1 MKRLLCVLMAGAL
14 LFAFGAPVAA
24 TGLTADDIRPVLT
37 NISECVAESQ
47 EIIVGVQEIIDW
59 QLVGSAA
66 ELEAYREALQN
77 GWDYESPDDYDEV
90 VAKADEL
97 DGAINR
103 VVSLRARVDAYSPTG
118 LKSVDATIAAAKA
131 YFSWLEGALR
141 DLMSIFDFY
150 FEQDEALELLD
161 AYDVDQY
168 EDFSDVIA
176 ALYYGISDA
185 TDALAQVNC
194 PAFMQECFDK
204 YIRTT
209 RKYLAVLETMYTAV
223 QLEDVLRNEAAFYL
237 IGRME
242 IEVGLCEIELTELFN
257 LQYEKVRA
265 RLDGDIGTLR
275 QELSA
280 NCATLLFAL

>member
-1 MKRLLCVLMAGAL
+1 MAGAL

-47 EIIVGVQEIIDW
+47 GIIAGVREIIDW
-59 QLVGSAA
+59 QLDGSAA
-66 ELEAYREALQN
+66 DLEAYREALQN
-77 GWDYESPDDYDEV
+77 GTDYESTDDYDAV
-90 VAKADEL
+90 VAKAEEL
-97 DGAINR
+97 DGAINQ
-103 VVSLRARVDAYSPTG
+103 VVALRARVDAYASTG
-118 LKSVDATIAAAKA
+118 IKSVDSTIAAAKT
-131 YFSWLEGALR
+131 YFGWLEGALR

-150 FEQDEALELLD
+150 FEQDEALQLLD
-161 AYDVDQY
+161 AYDEEEYD
-168 EDFSDVIA
+168 DFADIIS
-176 ALYYGISDA
+176 ALYYGIADA
-185 TDALAQVNC
+185 TDALEQVNC
-194 PAFMQECFDK
+194 PAFMQECFNK

-223 QLEDVLRNEAAFYL
+223 QLEDVLRNEAAVYL

-265 RLDGDIGTLR
+265 RLDGDIGTLG
-275 QELSA
+275 QELAA
-280 NCATLLFAL
+280 NCATLLAAL